1 MCVVRVHAP
10 GVMCVVLVQ
19 APGLICVVRLSLSLF
34 SPGEELYC
42 KVTQD
47 ISTGDS
53 LLATLSLS
61 SVKQLSSSQTQD
73 VVVKEEPTGVY
84 PASLHS
90 EIQLLPQ
97 QAGMAAILAT
107 AVVNSECQLA
117 KNNVGVYVCAHCMR
131 MCMHVL
137 VFFVPFSH

>member
-1 MCVVRVHAP
+1 MPQVWHVLLCVW
-10 GVMCVVLVQ
+10 LY
-19 APGLICVVRLSLSLF
+19 LF
-34 SPGEELYC
+34 SLGEELYC

-47 ISTGDS
+47 ISTGDG
-53 LLATLSLS
+53 LLATLSTPS
-61 SVKQLSSSQTQD
+61 MEQRSPSKTQG

-117 KNNVGVYVCAHCMR
+117 KDNVCVYVCSHCMQL
-131 MCMHVL
+131 CVHVF

>member
-1 MCVVRVHAP
+1 MPLVWRVLLCVW
-10 GVMCVVLVQ
+10 LY
-19 APGLICVVRLSLSLF
+19 LF
-34 SPGEELYC
+34 FLGEELYC

-47 ISTGDS
+47 ISTGDG
-53 LLATLSLS
+53 LLATLSTPS
-61 SVKQLSSSQTQD
+61 MEQRSPSKTQA
-73 VVVKEEPTGVY
+73 VAVKEEPTGVY